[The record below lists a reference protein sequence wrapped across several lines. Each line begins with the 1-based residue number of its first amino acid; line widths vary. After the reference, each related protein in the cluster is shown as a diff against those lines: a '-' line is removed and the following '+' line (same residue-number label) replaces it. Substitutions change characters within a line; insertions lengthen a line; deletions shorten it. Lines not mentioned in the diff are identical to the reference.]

1 MKVRAFNIKYD
12 TDGEKVKLPKSII
25 IDMDVEDENDIDL
38 EIADYISDITGWCVL
53 GCNYEIVE
61 R

>member
-12 TDGEKVKLPKSII
+12 TDGAKVKLPKSII
-25 IDMDVEDENDIDL
+25 IDMDVEDPSEIDL

-53 GCNYEIVE
+53 DCCFEVIG
-61 R
+61 